1 MVDTVTSQTIVDGGK
16 IVVMSFTN
24 ASDGT
29 GEADVVKVDV
39 SELADIKG
47 PNGSSTEPTN
57 VKIRQIWYST
67 VGMSVRLLW
76 EASADVL
83 AFVCPADQN
92 GYADF
97 RSFDGLKN
105 NAGTGVTG
113 DIGFTTTGHSSGDS
127 YHIVLELSK
136 S

>member
-1 MVDTVTSQTIVDGGK
+1 MTDTVTSQTIADGGK
-16 IVVMSFTN
+16 IVVMAFTN
-24 ASDGT
+24 NSDGT
-29 GEADVVKVDV
+29 GESDVVKVDV
-39 SELADIKG
+39 SELADIRS

-67 VGMSVRLLW
+67 YGMAVKLFW

-83 AFVCPADQN
+83 AFTCPADQT
-92 GYADF
+92 GYVDF
-97 RSFDGLKN
+97 RNFDGLKN

-113 DIGFTTTGHSSGDS
+113 DIGFTTVGHSNGDS
-127 YHIVLELSK
+127 YNIVLELSK